1 MENITLELNKN
12 EAEVLIQ
19 LLDIAT
25 KAQGL
30 NAAEAALTFVKK
42 ISEQMPKSQPEEEP
56 TSED

>member
-1 MENITLELNKN
+1 MDNITLELNKN

-30 NAAEAALTFVKK
+30 NAAEAALTVVKK
-42 ISEQMPKSQPEEEP
+42 ISEQMPQQKPSEETP
-56 TSED
+56 SED

>member
-1 MENITLELNKN
+1 MDNITLELNKN

-42 ISEQMPKSQPEEEP
+42 ISEQMPKPQ
-56 TSED
+56 TSEETPSED

>member
-1 MENITLELNKN
+1 MDNITLELNKN

-25 KAQGL
+25 KSQGL

-42 ISEQMPKSQPEEEP
+42 ISEQMPQQKPSEETP
-56 TSED
+56 SED

>member
-1 MENITLELNKN
+1 MDNINLELNKN

-25 KAQGL
+25 KSQGL

-42 ISEQMPKSQPEEEP
+42 ISEQMPQQKPSEETP
-56 TSED
+56 SED

>member
-1 MENITLELNKN
+1 MDNITLELNKN

>member
-1 MENITLELNKN
+1 MDNITLELNKN

-42 ISEQMPKSQPEEEP
+42 ISDQMPQQKPSEETP
-56 TSED
+56 SED

>member
-1 MENITLELNKN
+1 MDNITLELNKN
-12 EAEVLIQ
+12 EAEVLVQ

>member
-1 MENITLELNKN
+1 MDNINLELNKN

-25 KAQGL
+25 KSQGL

-42 ISEQMPKSQPEEEP
+42 ISEQMPKSQPAEETP
-56 TSED
+56 SED

>member
-1 MENITLELNKN
+1 MDNITLELNKN

-42 ISEQMPKSQPEEEP
+42 ISEQMPQQKPSEETP
-56 TSED
+56 SED